1 MLRFLEIIGSSLKM
15 ALQEFRSN
23 KLRTFL
29 SLLGITFGIFCIISV
44 LSTIN
49 SMEIA
54 IQKDIKALGSNTV
67 YIDKWDY
74 SGGDNDYPWWKYQKR
89 PAPKYEEM
97 ELLKVKVPAAA
108 NVAFAMQNGG
118 NVEFEDDVITNVN
131 YYGITEDFVNIQ
143 PVDILTGRYLIQTDY
158 DYAASSI
165 VMGNV
170 IAEKLFGKPEKAFG
184 KQVKLKN
191 GKKGTVVGVVKKQ
204 GKSIIGGWEFDNSIL
219 MPSGFM
225 KQIVREDWSNPII
238 MVQGKENIPMTA
250 LKDELTGAMRSI
262 RKLRPA
268 EEDDFALN
276 DVDAFSDMMGE
287 LFGGVNKGGWA
298 IAALSLIVGMF
309 GVANIMFVTV
319 RERTSQIGLKKAI
332 GAKRSTILTEFL
344 LESAFLCIIGGLIGL
359 ILVFIL
365 TQIFSAMIGFPVFI
379 SVDIITLAV
388 TICIVV
394 GVLAGIIPASIAAR
408 MDPVVAIR
416 SK

>member
-1 MLRFLEIIGSSLKM
+1 MFRYLEIIWSSLKM

-44 LSTIN
+44 LSTIG
-49 SMEIA
+49 SMEVA

-74 SGGDNDYPWWKYQKR
+74 SGGDDYPWWKYTKR
-89 PAPKYEEM
+89 PEPKYEEM
-97 ELLKVKVPAAA
+97 EILRAKVPAASNIAFTTNTQA
-108 NVAFAMQNGG
+108 NI
-118 NVEFEDDVITNVN
+118 EYEDDVLTNVN
-131 YYGITEDFVNIQ
+131 YYGITEDFINIQ
-143 PVDILTGRYLIQTDY
+143 PVEILAGRYLIQSDY
-158 DYAASSI
+158 DYASNSV
-165 VMGNV
+165 VMGYTV
-170 IAEKLFGKPEKAFG
+170 AEKLFGRADRAFG
-184 KQVKLKN
+184 KQIKMRN
-191 GKKGTVVGVVKKQ
+191 GKTGVIVGVLRKK
-204 GKSIIGGWEFDNSIL
+204 GASMLGGWDFDNSML

-225 KQIVREDWSNPII
+225 KQMIREEWANPVIL
-238 MVQGKENIPMTA
+238 VQGKENVSMEA
-250 LKDELTGAMRSI
+250 LKDELTGAMRSL
-262 RKLRPA
+262 RKLRPT

-276 DVDAFSDMMGE
+276 DVDTFSDMMSS
-287 LFGGVNKGGWA
+287 LFAGVNQGGWF
-298 IAALSLIVGMF
+298 IAGLSLIVGMF

-332 GAKRSTILTEFL
+332 GAKRSTILMEFL

-365 TQIFSAMIGFPVFI
+365 TQIFSALIGFPVFI
-379 SVDIITLAV
+379 SLDIITLAV
-388 TICIVV
+388 GICIVV
-394 GVLAGIIPASIAAR
+394 GVLAGIIPATIAAR